1 MKESLQHGVSFKR
14 YDSKQSQVSRASQ
27 IVEERLSALDIEQNE
42 KLGQHFL
49 IDDYTLNKMAQEVES
64 GANVIEIG
72 AGVGQ
77 LTELLAEQADRVTSI
92 EIDRRYEGVLVQLQE
107 RCPNVEIVYGD
118 ALSIKL
124 GHLVRKLEAGEHTVQ
139 IVANL
144 PYHIT
149 EPFMHLAAEL
159 RIPMSLM
166 VGEKFAQASFAEDPN
181 DPNFTALSM
190 LSQSFFEI
198 DRVLDV
204 PREAFLPEPRTKSA
218 IMRFTPKGEAKQLSR
233 ADFVTQQLFIT
244 MNKSPLVKNVI
255 KEALIKY
262 SEVSLYGTRTKTE
275 SSRVSRRTAKQEL
288 RQILHQYQL
297 GTINDETED
306 SSDGAG
312 MTQNQARGIIQ
323 NLGVPDSILGKPF
336 SQLNNSEIRTLA
348 SCLQGTRT
356 R

>member
-1 MKESLQHGVSFKR
+1 MKESLQQDANFRH
-14 YDSKQSQVSRASQ
+14 YDSGRNQASRASR

-49 IDDYTLNKMAQEVES
+49 IDDRALNRMAQEVES

-72 AGVGQ
+72 TGVGQ
-77 LTELLAEQADRVTSI
+77 LTELLAQQADKVTSV
-92 EIDRRYEGVLVQLQE
+92 EIDRRYEEVLVQLQE
-107 RCPNVEIVYGD
+107 RYPNLEIIYGD
-118 ALSIKL
+118 VLSIKL
-124 GHLVRKLEAGEHTVQ
+124 GQLLQKLGAGEHTVQ

-166 VGEKFAQASFAEDPN
+166 VGEKFAQASFAEDPK
-181 DPNFTALSM
+181 DPNFTTLSM
-190 LSQSFFEI
+190 ISQSFFEI

-204 PREAFLPEPRTKSA
+204 PRKAFLPEPRTKSA

-233 ADFVTQQLFIT
+233 ADFITQQLFIT

-262 SEVSLYGTRTKTE
+262 SEVSQYGTRTKTE
-275 SSRVSRRTAKQEL
+275 SSRVSRRTTKQEL
-288 RQILHQYQL
+288 KQILQRFQF
-297 GTINDETED
+297 GIDNDGEETE
-306 SSDGAG
+306 SDEIG

-323 NLGVPDSILGKPF
+323 NLGIPDSILGKPF
-336 SQLNNSEIRTLA
+336 SQLNNSEIKILA
-348 SCLQGTRT
+348 LCLQGTRT

>member
-1 MKESLQHGVSFKR
+1 MKESLQRGASFR
-14 YDSKQSQVSRASQ
+14 QYDKGLNQVSHASR

-49 IDDYTLNKMAQEVES
+49 IDDNTLNKMAQEVES

-77 LTELLAEQADRVTSI
+77 LTELLALHANKVTSI
-92 EIDRRYEGVLVQLQE
+92 EIDRRYEEVLRQLQE

-124 GHLVRKLEAGEHTVQ
+124 GHLVHKLEAGEHTVQ

-149 EPFMHLAAEL
+149 EPFMHLVAEL

-166 VGEKFAQASFAEDPN
+166 VGEKFAQASLAGDPN
-181 DPNFTALSM
+181 DPNFTTLSM
-190 LSQSFFEI
+190 LCQSFFEI

-233 ADFVTQQLFIT
+233 ADFVTQQLFIS

-275 SSRVSRRTAKQEL
+275 SSRFSRRTTKQEL
-288 RQILHQYQL
+288 RQTLKQYQF
-297 GTINDETED
+297 GTDDEESGD
-306 SSDGAG
+306 ISDEAG

-323 NLGVPDSILGKPF
+323 KLGAPDSILGKPF
-336 SQLNNSEIRTLA
+336 SQLNNSEIRVLA
-348 SCLQGTRT
+348 MSLR
-356 R
+356 